1 MNIKKL
7 VLGPLGTNCYFVI
20 NNKECIVID
29 SSTNANK
36 ILEFT
41 ENLGLKIKAVL
52 LTHGHFDHCT
62 ACKSLQEL
70 NIPIYV
76 SEFDGNEIKNNPT
89 NMGLNKKY
97 SFNPNTLL
105 KGNEELNLI
114 GLKIKVFKTRGH
126 TEGSLCYLIDDYLFS
141 GDTLFK
147 GTYGRC
153 DFYSGSF
160 VNIKDYIQNILF
172 KLEENIKVLPGHV
185 ESNTIK
191 EAKKELIF

>member
-52 LTHGHFDHCT
+52 LTHGHFDHCI
-62 ACKSLQEL
+62 ACKTLQEL

-97 SFNPNTLL
+97 SFNPNILL

-160 VNIKDYIQNILF
+160 DNIKDSIQNILF
-172 KLEENIKVLPGHV
+172 KLEENIKVLPGHG
-185 ESNTIK
+185 ESTTIK